1 MQRNATFQIIWKLAK
16 ATRGKTSI
24 LINEVSSRSTSK
36 SSNILEIQV
45 DNRTISTPGD
55 MAEVFNE
62 HFTANTGQVPAHE
75 VPAAEVNPEVY
86 LAYTDKAF
94 CLKTPCLDVVVNY

>member
-1 MQRNATFQIIWKLAK
+1 
-16 ATRGKTSI
+16 
-24 LINEVSSRSTSK
+24 
-36 SSNILEIQV
+36 
-45 DNRTISTPGD
+45 

-86 LAYTDKAF
+86 LAYSDKGF
-94 CLKTPCLDVVVNY
+94 RLKTPCLDVVVNY